1 MTRAALDVAAILDR
15 VTDNAEPTT
24 FGAPMTIA
32 EDAWLSEA
40 FALGAWP
47 SRRLALAGVAAAIER
62 DIAIT
67 NNRWK
72 GATRS
77 TSGEYVPGDVV
88 RLRALTAAW
97 LFELASADWEDSSG
111 VTGQLPDKDRELA
124 MIELL
129 YASVPYFLP
138 AAPALGIMASQPPD
152 AALIR
157 ELHLP
162 FPAVAVFFSAP
173 FEIPPELRGG
183 EEQLASRNAPSHTVR
198 DVLVGEDPS
207 QEDGPSHI
215 RFATLAAYRGQTL
228 SVAGVIVTADLDGSL
243 SDLVAFVLADPIAR
257 PTRFHIVEGRRSNS
271 RLGPLVLNLAA
282 AVAWGSWTP
291 PDRGLELPD
300 DARSPAFRDA
310 LRRGVFRRLE
320 PRGAAA
326 AVRVL
331 DASKLTQR
339 TRSSTTLAA
348 AHSSP
353 ATHLRRGHWQR
364 YRIGPR
370 DDWHYE
376 PRWVPPVVVN
386 PIGQPGR
393 SVTVFRL
400 PLPPDGIAD

>member
-1 MTRAALDVAAILDR
+1 MPHLVRAAILDW
-15 VTDNAEPTT
+15 VTETTERTT
-24 FGAPMTIA
+24 FGAPMSIA

-47 SRRLALAGVAAAIER
+47 SRRLAIGGVAAAIER
-62 DIAIT
+62 DVAIT

-88 RLRALTAAW
+88 RLRALAATW
-97 LFELASADWEDSSG
+97 LLDLATTDWQNSSG
-111 VTGQLPDKDRELA
+111 AQGQLPDKDRELA

-129 YASVPYFLP
+129 YAAVPYFLP
-138 AAPALGIMASQPPD
+138 AAPALGVMASQPPE

-162 FPAVAVFFSAP
+162 YPAVAVFFSAP
-173 FEIPPELRGG
+173 FEVPHELRGG
-183 EEQLASRNAPSHTVR
+183 EEQLAARNTSGRTVR
-198 DVLVGEDPS
+198 DVLIGEDPS
-207 QEDGPSHI
+207 PEDGPSHI
-215 RFATLAAYRGQTL
+215 RFATLAAYRGHPL
-228 SVAGVIVTADLDGSL
+228 SASGVILTADFDGSL
-243 SDLVAFVLADPIAR
+243 SDLVAFVLADPIAKT
-257 PTRFHIVEGRRSNS
+257 TRFHVVEGRRSNS
-271 RLGPLVLNLAA
+271 RLEPLVLNLAA

-331 DASKLTQR
+331 DAAKMAQR
-339 TRSSTTLAA
+339 TRSETKTGM

-364 YRIGPR
+364 YRVGPR
-370 DDWHYE
+370 RDWHYE

-386 PIGQPGR
+386 PAGQPGR

-400 PLPPDGIAD
+400 PLPPDSTHG

>member
-1 MTRAALDVAAILDR
+1 MPYWQRAAILDR
-15 VTDNAEPTT
+15 VTDIAERTT
-24 FGAPMTIA
+24 FGAPMSIA

-47 SRRLALAGVAAAIER
+47 SRTLALAGVAAAIER

-88 RLRALTAAW
+88 RLRALTATW
-97 LFELASADWEDSSG
+97 LLDLATADWQDSSG
-111 VTGQLPDKDRELA
+111 GEGQLPDKDRELA

-138 AAPALGIMASQPPD
+138 AAPALGVMASQPPD

-162 FPAVAVFFSAP
+162 YPAVAVFFSAP

-183 EEQLASRNAPSHTVR
+183 EEQLASRSVPSHTVR
-198 DVLVGEDPS
+198 DVLVGEPPS
-207 QEDGPSHI
+207 SEDGPSHI
-215 RFATLAAYRGQTL
+215 RFATLAAYRGQLL
-228 SVAGVIVTADLDGSL
+228 SVVGVIVTADFDGTL
-243 SDLVAFVLADPIAR
+243 SDLVSFVLADPIAK
-257 PTRFHIVEGRRSNS
+257 PTRFHIVEGRRRNS
-271 RLGPLVLNLAA
+271 RLEPLVLNLAA

-331 DASKLTQR
+331 DASKMAQR
-339 TRSSTTLAA
+339 TRSETTTGT
-348 AHSSP
+348 AHTSP

-370 DDWHYE
+370 GDWHYE
-376 PRWVPPVVVN
+376 PRWVPPVLVN
-386 PIGQPGR
+386 PTGQPGR

-400 PLPPDGIAD
+400 PLPPDSTDG